1 MTRPVFIALT
11 AAGLAVALVSVACF
25 RRRPV
30 HQSVAL
36 IVSAALAGAAAMAW
50 HLWWLAGLWLVMLG
64 WGLAILATLAS
75 RRRP

>member
-30 HQSVAL
+30 RQSAAL
-36 IVSAALAGAAAMAW
+36 VVSAALAGAAAVAW

-64 WGLAILATLAS
+64 WGLAILTALANG
-75 RRRP
+75 RRP